1 MRNRHATALVVGD
14 RGLLIEG
21 PSGSGKTMLALEL
34 IAAANARGIF
44 ARLVSDDQVMLA
56 VLNDRLIAHAPR
68 PIAGLVEAR
77 GHGPAPIPF
86 LPATLIDLVIRLV
99 PENEAPRVAEDAM
112 AAVEGVTL
120 PLVSLPRRQ
129 ARHAVHAV
137 AARLHLP
144 PFRAEEASH

>member
-1 MRNRHATALVVGD
+1 MPNRHATALVVGD

-21 PSGSGKTMLALEL
+21 PSGSGKTTLALEL
-34 IAAANARGIF
+34 VAAAAARGVF

-77 GHGPAPIPF
+77 GHGPAPVPF
-86 LPATLIDLVIRLV
+86 LPAAVIDLMIRLV
-99 PENEAPRVAEDAM
+99 PENEAPRVAEGAV
-112 AAVEGVTL
+112 AAIEGVAL
-120 PLVSLPRRQ
+120 PLISLPLRQ
-129 ARHAVHAV
+129 ARHAVHAL

-144 PFRAEEASH
+144 PFRAEDASH